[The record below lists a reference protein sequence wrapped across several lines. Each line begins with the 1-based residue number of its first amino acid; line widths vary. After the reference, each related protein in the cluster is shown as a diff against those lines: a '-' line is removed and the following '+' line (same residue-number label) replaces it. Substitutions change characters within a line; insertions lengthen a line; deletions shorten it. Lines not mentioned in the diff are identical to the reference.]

1 MLQLPLFLWTLV
13 LFSTAAGGNPTVNIP
28 IVTVEVHDAHDGFP
42 SMLLGSSGAI
52 SSQAGVR
59 SSAVK
64 YLVNSTS
71 EGHAKRHRQYVTP
84 AGYNETENGTL
95 AESLNLPRERGGLQL
110 SRWVICS
117 WVVANISAADA
128 VRNKDNVFLE
138 RIPELLRSVQN
149 LAPSQVRVCAGCGG
163 GGGDPCS
170 RLHRGSTWIIGMAQ
184 A

>member
-1 MLQLPLFLWTLV
+1 MIQLFLWTLV
-13 LFSTAAGGNPTVNIP
+13 LFSTAAGGNPTVNSP

-42 SMLLGSSGAI
+42 SMLLGSSGAV
-52 SSQAGVR
+52 SSQAGGPVR
-59 SSAVK
+59 SSAIK

-71 EGHAKRHRQYVTP
+71 EGPAKRHRQYVTP
-84 AGYNETENGTL
+84 VGYNESEDGSL

-149 LAPSQVRVCAGCGG
+149 LAPSQVRVVCWWGVGG
-163 GGGDPCS
+163 TCN
-170 RLHRGSTWIIGMAQ
+170 RLH
-184 A
+184 

>member
-1 MLQLPLFLWTLV
+1 MIQLFLWTLV
-13 LFSTAAGGNPTVNIP
+13 LFSTAAGGNPTVNSP

-42 SMLLGSSGAI
+42 SMLLGSSGAV
-52 SSQAGVR
+52 SSH
-59 SSAVK
+59 AVK

-84 AGYNETENGTL
+84 VGYNESENGSL

-149 LAPSQVRVCAGCGG
+149 LAPSQVRVVCWWGG
-163 GGGDPCS
+163 GGS
-170 RLHRGSTWIIGMAQ
+170 LQQVA
-184 A
+184 